1 MKKLLAPVRLS
12 AIISLLMS
20 CCAEGQQPPLQPG
33 TPATAAPQPTP
44 PSSPPPA
51 APAPQPTPVVQN
63 QSDTTTTAPSLY
75 GPWSLEGYY
84 WLTTTIPALRGGAA
98 APDYENLDYPG
109 HGKSSFGI
117 TISIPVSQTAM
128 LNFSGFQ
135 SKASTTSTSA
145 QALDLFGTTYAA
157 GDFLT
162 ANYTIRSFKLSFQ
175 DQLYPFP
182 HKASQKWRVKTL
194 WEVQY
199 DNINTNVNAPYAPT
213 TDSSGNQLVNTVSGA
228 RYVVYPTFGLAGEYH
243 PVRFLSFNFDA
254 SGFAIPHHAVIA
266 DSEASM
272 NLRFGAVELI
282 VADKFYHF
290 KTSPQNAEYFKATLY
305 GPYAALRFYPSDIA
319 IPCFFCRRRTVAAN
333 TSDTSSSP
341 ASTENP
347 AAPAPNEAPATTS
360 TSQSNT
366 TSSSTD
372 QRTYV
377 RRFSGGATL
386 SVMGLSL
393 VPGHTNTVTNS
404 STVNT
409 LYQTTA
415 ASSRI
420 GYGVLGQ
427 VMLTDHWGI
436 AIEGILRRLGYQMDT
451 TVTTTAP
458 AVVSGIVTTV
468 TTSTIL
474 HEDTHA
480 NLIDIP
486 VLVRYYAHSR
496 HEPGAHWFFEG
507 GGAWRKPESIRTS
520 TDFTNASSILS
531 CCTDT
536 PTTPAHPN
544 SYGAVVGIG
553 VQVTDAFGVRV
564 VPEVRYTRWI
574 DPVFHA
580 FTTTTQRNEVSA
592 GFSLTF

>member
-1 MKKLLAPVRLS
+1 
-12 AIISLLMS
+12 
-20 CCAEGQQPPLQPG
+20 
-33 TPATAAPQPTP
+33 
-44 PSSPPPA
+44 
-51 APAPQPTPVVQN
+51 VVQN

-75 GPWSLEGYY
+75 SPWSLEGYY

-135 SKASTTSTSA
+135 SKASSTSTAA
-145 QALDLFGTTYAA
+145 QPLDLFGTTYAA

-162 ANYTIRSFKLSFQ
+162 SNYTIRSLKLSFQ
-175 DQLYPFP
+175 DLLYPFP
-182 HKASQKWRVKTL
+182 RKPQQKFRLKTL

-199 DNINTNVNAPYAPT
+199 DTISTNVNAPYAPT
-213 TDSSGNQLVNTVSGA
+213 TDSSGNPLVNTVSGS
-228 RYVVYPTFGLAGEYH
+228 RYVVYPTFGLGAEYH
-243 PVRFLSFNFDA
+243 PARYLSFNFDA

-290 KTSPQNAEYFKATLY
+290 KTSPQNAEYFRATLY
-305 GPYAALRFYPSDIA
+305 GPYAALRFYPSDIN

-333 TSDTSSSP
+333 TSDTTSSSP
-341 ASTENP
+341 ASSENP
-347 AAPAPNEAPATTS
+347 AAPAPSEAPAGTS
-360 TSQSNT
+360 TSQSNNT

-377 RRFSGGATL
+377 RRFSGGLTL
-386 SVMGLSL
+386 SVLGLSL
-393 VPGHTNTVTNS
+393 VPGHTNTITNS
-404 STVNT
+404 TTVNT
-409 LYQTTA
+409 LYQTTG

-427 VMLTDHWGI
+427 VMLTDHFGI
-436 AIEGILRRLGYQMDT
+436 AIEGILRPLGYQMNT

-458 AVVSGIVTTV
+458 TVVSGIVTTV

-474 HEDTHA
+474 HEDTRA
-480 NLIDIP
+480 KLIDIP
-486 VLVRYYAHSR
+486 ALVRYYAHSR

-520 TDFTNASSILS
+520 TDFTNASSVLT
-531 CCTDT
+531 CCTNT

-544 SYGAVVGIG
+544 SYGFVAGIG

-580 FTTTTQRNEVSA
+580 FTTTVQRNEVAA

>member
-1 MKKLLAPVRLS
+1 
-12 AIISLLMS
+12 
-20 CCAEGQQPPLQPG
+20 
-33 TPATAAPQPTP
+33 
-44 PSSPPPA
+44 
-51 APAPQPTPVVQN
+51 
-63 QSDTTTTAPSLY
+63 
-75 GPWSLEGYY
+75 
-84 WLTTTIPALRGGAA
+84 
-98 APDYENLDYPG
+98 
-109 HGKSSFGI
+109 
-117 TISIPVSQTAM
+117 
-128 LNFSGFQ
+128 
-135 SKASTTSTSA
+135 
-145 QALDLFGTTYAA
+145 
-157 GDFLT
+157 
-162 ANYTIRSFKLSFQ
+162 
-175 DQLYPFP
+175 
-182 HKASQKWRVKTL
+182 
-194 WEVQY
+194 
-199 DNINTNVNAPYAPT
+199 
-213 TDSSGNQLVNTVSGA
+213 
-228 RYVVYPTFGLAGEYH
+228 VVYPTFGLAGEYH
-243 PVRFLSFNFDA
+243 PVRYLSFNFDA

-282 VADKFYHF
+282 VADKFYRF

-305 GPYAALRFYPSDIA
+305 GPYAALRFYPSDIS

-347 AAPAPNEAPATTS
+347 AAPAPNEAPASSS
-360 TSQSNT
+360 TSQSNN

-377 RRFSGGATL
+377 RRFSGGVTL

-409 LYQTTA
+409 MYQTTG

-427 VMLTDHWGI
+427 VMLTDHFGV
-436 AIEGILRRLGYQMDT
+436 AIEGILRRLGYQMTT

-458 AVVSGIVTTV
+458 TVVSGVVTTV

-474 HEDTHA
+474 HEDTRA

-507 GGAWRKPESIRTS
+507 GGAWRKPEGIRSS
-520 TDFTNASSILS
+520 TDFTNASSVLS
-531 CCTDT
+531 CCTNT
-536 PTTPAHPN
+536 PTSPAHPN
-544 SYGAVVGIG
+544 SYGIVAGIG

-574 DPVFHA
+574 DPIFNA